1 LVVLNNKTLHK
12 ISYGL
17 YIISSKN
24 EEKINGQ
31 IANTVFQITSEP
43 ATIAVSI
50 NKQNLTN
57 EYIRA
62 SKFLTVS
69 ILSQSAPMTLIGKFG
84 FKSGRE
90 SNKFEDTKYK
100 LSQNGVPV
108 IEEATVGFLEGE
120 VIQEVDMGSHTIFIA
135 RVIDADIT
143 SDEIPMTYAYY
154 HQVKN
159 GKAPQTAPTYIKE
172 EPVKTADKVD
182 KLDKYQCSV
191 CGYIYDP
198 LLGDPDG
205 GIKPGTAFDDLPDN
219 WVCPI
224 CGAGKGD
231 FTKEE

>member
-1 LVVLNNKTLHK
+1 MNNKTLHK

-17 YIISSKN
+17 YIISSKM
-24 EEKINGQ
+24 EGKFNGQ

-62 SKFLTVS
+62 SKLLTVS

-90 SNKFEDTKYK
+90 SNKFEDIKYK
-100 LSQNGVPV
+100 LSQNGVPI
-108 IEEATVGFLEGE
+108 IEDSTVGFLEGE

-135 RVIDADIT
+135 RVIDAEIT
-143 SDEIPMTYAYY
+143 SEDTPMTYAYY

-159 GKAPQTAPTYIKE
+159 GKAPQAAPTYIKE
-172 EPVKTADKVD
+172 ENANAVIDKAANN
-182 KLDKYQCSV
+182 DKYQCSI

-198 LLGDPDG
+198 LIGDPDG
-205 GIKPGTAFDDLPDN
+205 GIKPGTSFENLPDN
-219 WVCPI
+219 WVCPV
-224 CGAGKGD
+224 CGAGKAD